1 VVDPTDRRRRI
12 ITIAL
17 PSAQQSANTQ
27 TFTPTQAASGRVVYD
42 GRCASC
48 HQADLR
54 GFGEAPPLTGAAF
67 RARWLDTNAE
77 RLGSYVQSSMPPSG
91 SRLTA
96 NDATNVTAFL
106 TLINR
111 PLNGS
116 APTTLAPA
124 PSPAPALAATTT
136 RAVPRRGQSVAG
148 VIENYVPVTDEMLRD
163 PPAGDWLMARR
174 TYQGWSYSPLE
185 EITRANVGGLR
196 LAWMWAMSDQDGANQ
211 PMPLVHNG
219 IIYLVGTGGVVQALN
234 GKTGDLIWESEVG
247 PGEAVSIGS
256 MRNLAIYD
264 EALLVATTDARL
276 VALDARDG
284 HMVWETTLEDRAKG
298 FANSGGPIVAKGRAI
313 QGLGGCDR
321 FGPDRCFISAHD
333 VKTGRLLWKF
343 NTVAHA
349 GEPGGDTWG
358 ELPDSFRKG
367 GETWI
372 AGSYDPDLN
381 LTYWGIAQ
389 AKPWMHASRGTTA
402 KDAALY
408 TSSTV
413 ALNADDGKLAW
424 HYQHAPGESL
434 DLDEVFERVLVDIGE
449 QKVLFTIGKAG
460 ILWKLDRR
468 SGAYLAHRET
478 VFQNVFDSF
487 DPVTGVPTYRPDII
501 EQRVEQ
507 WIQAC
512 PSTEGGHNWQAMSY
526 HQPTG
531 LLVIPLSQ
539 SCMEISGRR
548 SRSSGRGRRG
558 RGRSPVLRNA
568 RIGRQH
574 RQAGR
579 VRCRDDEGSVELS
592 AARAVSDVG
601 AVYRGGTGVCRRPRS
616 ALPRLRRADGQDLV
630 GDAAR
635 HVGAGLPGIVHRRR
649 KTVHRGDDGPG
660 RRQPTH
666 GAAHDR
672 ARDPSAEQRRRVV
685 RVRAAELDR
694 FRVPRSRFQVL
705 VPGSSAGFIVRGS
718 RSCVPILRVDERSWG
733 RVAPGGAT
741 RRQDPKSVNSR
752 ESRSSRHINSAPI
765 VSRCRDR
772 RRADRQ
778 G

>member
-1 VVDPTDRRRRI
+1 MTSMQKWSIPLIVAGAF

-54 GFGEAPPLTGAAF
+54 GFGEAPPLSGVAF
-67 RARWLDTNAE
+67 RTRWLDTNAE
-77 RLGSYVQSSMPPSG
+77 NLGSYIQSSMPPSG

-96 NDATNVTAFL
+96 NDANNVTAFL

-116 APTTLAPA
+116 APTTPAPA
-124 PSPAPALAATTT
+124 PAPAATTT
-136 RAVPRRGQSVAG
+136 RALPRRGQSVSG
-148 VIENYVPVTDEMLRD
+148 VIEHYVPVTDEMLRN
-163 PPAGDWLMARR
+163 PPPGDWLMARR
-174 TYQGWSYSPLE
+174 NYQGWSYSPLE

-264 EALLVATTDARL
+264 ESLLVATTDARL

-358 ELPDSFRKG
+358 ELSDSFRKG

-434 DLDEVFERVLVDIGE
+434 DLDEVFERVLVDVGE

-468 SGAYLAHRET
+468 SGAYLGHRET
-478 VFQNVFDSF
+478 VFQNVFDSI
-487 DPVTGVPTYRPDII
+487 DPATGVPTYRPDII

-531 LLVIPLSQ
+531 VLVIPLSQ
-539 SCMEISGRR
+539 SCMEMSGRR
-548 SRSSGRGRRG
+548 
-558 RGRSPVLRNA
+558 VD
-568 RIGRQH
+568 RQ
-574 RQAGR
+574 
-579 VRCRDDEGSVELS
+579 EGSGGAAADRRFFEMPGSDGNIGKLAAYDAATMKEVWSYQQRAPFLTSVLS
-592 AARAVSDVG
+592 TA
-601 AVYRGGTGVCRRPRS
+601 GGL
-616 ALPRLRRADGQDLV
+616 AFV
-630 GDAAR
+630 GDLDRRFRAFDVQTGKILWETR
-635 HVGAGLPGIVHRRR
+635 LGTSVQGFPVSFTAGGKQYIAVTTGLGGGSPRMVPRTIAPEIH
-649 KTVHRGDDGPG
+649 P
-660 RRQPTH
+660 PNS
-666 GAAHDR
+666 GAALY
-672 ARDPSAEQRRRVV
+672 VF
-685 RVRAAELDR
+685 EL
-694 FRVPRSRFQVL
+694 P
-705 VPGSSAGFIVRGS
+705 
-718 RSCVPILRVDERSWG
+718 
-733 RVAPGGAT
+733 
-741 RRQDPKSVNSR
+741 N
-752 ESRSSRHINSAPI
+752 
-765 VSRCRDR
+765 
-772 RRADRQ
+772 
-778 G
+778 